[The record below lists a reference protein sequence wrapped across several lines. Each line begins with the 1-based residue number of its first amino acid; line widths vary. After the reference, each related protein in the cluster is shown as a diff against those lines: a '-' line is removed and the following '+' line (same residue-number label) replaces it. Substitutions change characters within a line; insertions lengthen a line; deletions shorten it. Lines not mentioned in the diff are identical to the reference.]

1 VIPHEDS
8 VFDPEE
14 LGGLASAHR
23 VSHLLALPALYS
35 LILNNVPAKLLSSL
49 RLAIVAGEACPV
61 ELVTH
66 HDHCCPSTALFNEYG
81 PTEATVWSSVARC
94 EVRDQVQ
101 RVPIGNPITNAQI
114 YVIDYRLNP
123 VPIGVKGELYIA
135 GKGLARGYLG
145 RPKLTA
151 ERFIPDPFAPTPGS
165 RLYKTGDLGTLLLN
179 GNIDFLGRNDFQV
192 KIRGMR
198 IELGEIESILR
209 RHDNIRDAVVIL
221 IGAPQPHD
229 KRLVAYLVEKAAG
242 TTSPKQLKDYL
253 KHKLPDYMVPGDFV
267 FMDQLPLTPSGK
279 VNRLALPPPDSS
291 DSEDLYEEPQG
302 PVEKVIAGIWEEVLG
317 RKRVGASD
325 NFFEIGGHSLIATQV
340 ISRVKEVLGVE
351 VSLRQLFEEPTVRG
365 LAQAIT
371 APPETRARVERVAEI
386 MLALRELSEEETRD
400 ILEARRVAASAKEQ
414 R

>member
-1 VIPHEDS
+1 
-8 VFDPEE
+8 
-14 LGGLASAHR
+14 
-23 VSHLLALPALYS
+23 
-35 LILNNVPAKLLSSL
+35 
-49 RLAIVAGEACPV
+49 
-61 ELVTH
+61 
-66 HDHCCPSTALFNEYG
+66 
-81 PTEATVWSSVARC
+81 VARC

-114 YVIDYRLNP
+114 YVIDYHLNP
-123 VPIGVKGELYIA
+123 VPIGIKGELYIA

-145 RPKLTA
+145 RPELTA

-165 RLYKTGDLGTLLLN
+165 RLYKTGDLGTLLRN
-179 GNIDFLGRNDFQV
+179 GNIDFLGRNDFQL

-198 IELGEIESILR
+198 IELGEIQSILR

-221 IGAPQPHD
+221 MGAPQPHD
-229 KRLVAYLVEKAAG
+229 KRLVAYVVEKAAG

-291 DSEDLYEEPQG
+291 DSEDEYEEPQG

-317 RKRVGASD
+317 RKRVGAND
-325 NFFEIGGHSLIATQV
+325 NFFEIGGHSLVATQV
-340 ISRVKEVLGVE
+340 ISRVKEALRVE
-351 VSLRQLFEEPTVRG
+351 VALRKLFEEPTVRG

-371 APPETRARVERVAEI
+371 APAETRARVEKAAQI
-386 MLALRELSEEETRD
+386 LLALSELSEEEAEH
-400 ILEARRVAASAKEQ
+400 ILDQRQRGQKRRRQAG
-414 R
+414 